1 MKKLLVILMAV
12 LIPAISFAQRGI
24 PRSNNVSV
32 SVKRVT
38 ETTVEKDYKTY
49 NARVGF
55 QQMAGINIGVYEF
68 EEFGLGISYVGGYRF
83 NDWLFTGI
91 GLEYNCDI
99 FNTDYFYVPIYGQI
113 RTYFTKRIWRP
124 YVALSAGY
132 MARNSV
138 YWEYNSYDNYEYKE
152 EVLYSSFYADFTF
165 GVDVRLAQNMNLFMA
180 AGVNN
185 MGVFL
190 KTGVSF

>member
-38 ETTVEKDYKTY
+38 ETTVEKDYNTY

-55 QQMAGINIGVYEF
+55 QQMAGINLGAYEF

-83 NDWLFTGI
+83 NDWLFAGAGVEFNSCI
-91 GLEYNCDI
+91 D
-99 FNTDYFYVPIYGQI
+99 NTDFYVPIYAHL

-124 YVALSAGY
+124 YMSLSLGGSYYYEEYFDRIHDFGSYGGFYGDFSVGAD
-132 MARNSV
+132 ARLTEN
-138 YWEYNSYDNYEYKE
+138 
-152 EVLYSSFYADFTF
+152 L
-165 GVDVRLAQNMNLFMA
+165 NLFMA

-185 MGVFL
+185 MGFFL
-190 KTGVSF
+190 KTGLSF

>member
-1 MKKLLVILMAV
+1 MIIFAMMALLPFVAT
-12 LIPAISFAQRGI
+12 AQRGI

-55 QQMAGINIGVYEF
+55 QQMAGINIGVYDF
-68 EEFGLGISYVGGYRF
+68 EEFGLGFSYVGGYRF

-91 GLEYNCDI
+91 GFEYNCDI
-99 FNTDYFYVPIYGQI
+99 FDTDDFYVPIYGQI

-132 MARNSV
+132 MARNRE
-138 YWEYNSYDNYEYKE
+138 YWEYNSYDYYEYT
-152 EVLYSSFYADFTF
+152 EVHSSFYADFTF
-165 GVDVRLAQNMNLFMA
+165 GVDVRLAQNINLFMA

-185 MGVFL
+185 MGVLF

>member
-1 MKKLLVILMAV
+1 MKKLLVILMAA

-55 QQMAGINIGVYEF
+55 QQMAGINLGASF
-68 EEFGLGISYVGGYRF
+68 ESGPFIGISYVGGYRF
-83 NDWLFTGI
+83 NDWLFVGGGI
-91 GLEYNCDI
+91 EYNPEI
-99 FNTDYFYVPIYGQI
+99 EYGFEYFNLPVYAQV

-124 YVALSAGY
+124 YVSLSLGGCVCHNYYDFSDDDYYYCFYGDFSIGVDAHVSEKFNVY
-132 MARNSV
+132 MA
-138 YWEYNSYDNYEYKE
+138 
-152 EVLYSSFYADFTF
+152 L
-165 GVDVRLAQNMNLFMA
+165 
-180 AGVNN
+180 GVNN
-185 MGVFL
+185 MGVQL
-190 KTGVSF
+190 KVGLSF

>member
-55 QQMAGINIGVYEF
+55 QQVAGVNIGAYEF

-91 GLEYNCDI
+91 GFEYNCDI
-99 FNTDYFYVPIYGQI
+99 FDTDDFYVPIYGQI

-132 MARNSV
+132 MARNRE
-138 YWEYNSYDNYEYKE
+138 YWGYNSYDYYEYT
-152 EVLYSSFYADFTF
+152 EVHSSFYADFTF

-185 MGVFL
+185 MGVFF

>member
-38 ETTVEKDYKTY
+38 ETTIEKDYKTY

-113 RTYFTKRIWRP
+113 RTYITKRIWRP
-124 YVALSAGY
+124 YVSLSFGGLLEHHEY
-132 MARNSV
+132 YYDIGSTSV
-138 YWEYNSYDNYEYKE
+138 TP
-152 EVLYSSFYADFTF
+152 YADFSF

>member
-55 QQMAGINIGVYEF
+55 QQMAGVNIGAYGF
-68 EEFGLGISYVGGYRF
+68 DGFGLGISYVGGYRF

-91 GLEYNCDI
+91 GLEYNCAIVD
-99 FNTDYFYVPIYGQI
+99 TDFFYVPIYGQI

-124 YVALSAGY
+124 YVSLSLGRLWQQY
-132 MARNSV
+132 KWYDDTESTSV
-138 YWEYNSYDNYEYKE
+138 APSTSE
-152 EVLYSSFYADFTF
+152 ELYADFSF

-185 MGVFL
+185 MGVFF

>member
-1 MKKLLVILMAV
+1 MALLPFVAT
-12 LIPAISFAQRGI
+12 AQRGI

-38 ETTVEKDYKTY
+38 ETTKEPKTY

-55 QQMAGINIGVYEF
+55 QQMAGVNIGVYEF
-68 EEFGLGISYVGGYRF
+68 DGFGLGISYVGGYRF
-83 NDWLFTGI
+83 NDWLFAGI

-124 YVALSAGY
+124 YVSLSLGGLWEHHEY
-132 MARNSV
+132 YYDIGSSSV
-138 YWEYNSYDNYEYKE
+138 AP
-152 EVLYSSFYADFTF
+152 YADFTF